1 MVVGEQ
7 LHPPSWSC
15 VSGLGADICKTSHET
30 TGWEQDTP
38 RSHSHSDWDSVSEVK
53 FILHTSLRPTEEPLS
68 FVWPQRCG
76 WRSEHSVGSPASA
89 PGKLF
94 ARRIYQEW
102 VAGAR
107 SSRSIVTGKLSNFVV
122 CIQIEHRRLS
132 IYQRSSYQGAYL
144 RSAKGVLDKVEDFV
158 SVADSDE

>member
-1 MVVGEQ
+1 M
-7 LHPPSWSC
+7 
-15 VSGLGADICKTSHET
+15 
-30 TGWEQDTP
+30 
-38 RSHSHSDWDSVSEVK
+38 
-53 FILHTSLRPTEEPLS
+53 
-68 FVWPQRCG
+68 
-76 WRSEHSVGSPASA
+76 GSPASA